1 MVEKIPTGRFITMN
15 AMIRNFLTVLVITLF
30 STPLLARDYDVK
42 TEVNLLCEELDAKSY
57 YADGA
62 MQNVK
67 KDGESLE
74 GNMTANEVT
83 LKYPS
88 IRTVKKYV
96 WTSRI
101 MDTHEN

>member
-1 MVEKIPTGRFITMN
+1 MRTLRSIIF
-15 AMIRNFLTVLVITLF
+15 ITLF
-30 STPLLARDYDVK
+30 STPLLARDDDVK
-42 TEVNLLCEELDAKSY
+42 TEVNLLCEELDTKSY

-74 GNMTANEVT
+74 VNITANEVT

-96 WTSRI
+96 WTSGI

>member
-1 MVEKIPTGRFITMN
+1 MRTLLSIIF
-15 AMIRNFLTVLVITLF
+15 ITLF

-42 TEVNLLCEELDAKSY
+42 TEVNLLCEKLGAKSY

-74 GNMTANEVT
+74 VNMTANEVT
-83 LKYPS
+83 LKS
-88 IRTVKKYV
+88 
-96 WTSRI
+96 
-101 MDTHEN
+101 HQLEL

>member
-1 MVEKIPTGRFITMN
+1 MRTLRSIIF
-15 AMIRNFLTVLVITLF
+15 ITLF
-30 STPLLARDYDVK
+30 STPLLARDDDVK
-42 TEVNLLCEELDAKSY
+42 TEVNLLCEELGTISY

-74 GNMTANEVT
+74 VNMTANEAT

-88 IRTVKKYV
+88 MGTVKKYV
-96 WTSRI
+96 WTSGI
-101 MDTHEN
+101 MDTHET